1 MGDRYKELWNKI
13 GARQDELHSRQEA
26 LEAEEDLANFDITE
40 WKKRFLRWMDG
51 NHERYGL
58 FYSDS
63 FCVVILI
70 AEYQLVKS

>member
-1 MGDRYKELWNKI
+1 MFSFRYKEMGDRYKELWNKI

-51 NHERYGL
+51 NHER
-58 FYSDS
+58 
-63 FCVVILI
+63 
-70 AEYQLVKS
+70 